1 MKIKDLIAQLQEED
15 QEAPV
20 LMQYYTAAHAAI
32 PEDKFEAVA
41 DYLLDNQNFL
51 EDIHEV
57 FSGWMTEALDIVDEL
72 EEEGKN

>member
-41 DYLLDNQNFL
+41 DYLQDNEPFL
-51 EDIHEV
+51 EEV
-57 FSGWMTEALDIVDEL
+57 HDLFSDYMDQALGFI
-72 EEEGKN
+72 EEGEN